1 MKSTSSEKA
10 PLQASIAIRNGLLFG
25 VAAYTLWGL
34 FPLYLKQLADAS
46 PAEVVAHRI
55 VWSVPFGA
63 LILSLRW
70 QWGETLAAFAA
81 PRVLGWLA
89 VSSAVIAVNWLVY
102 VWAVA
107 NDRVLEASLGYY
119 INPLVFIAAGV
130 FILGEKLSRLQTI
143 AVVLAGIGV
152 GVLAIGSGSFPWP
165 AFVLALSFTAYG
177 YIRKTTP
184 VGAMPGLF
192 VETSLLAPVA
202 LGFLFWLGAQGSLSF
217 AHKSTGLDVLLAL
230 AGPVTVVPLVL
241 FALAARRLRLTTIG
255 FLQYIGPTG
264 QFALGLYYGEA
275 FTPAHAICFGL
286 IWTAL
291 ALISFDA
298 VRRNQ
303 AERLV
308 RATTPVSPAVSASPK
323 SS

>member
-1 MKSTSSEKA
+1 MTA
-10 PLQASIAIRNGLLFG
+10 GPLSRTHMDAGVKLGLVCGVLAYSI
-25 VAAYTLWGL
+25 WGL
-34 FPLYLKQLADAS
+34 FPLYLKELAEVF

-55 VWSVPFGA
+55 VWSIPFGA
-63 LILSLRW
+63 LILSLRG
-70 QWGETLAAFAA
+70 QWRETLAAFAA

-130 FILGEKLSRLQTI
+130 FILREKLNRLQTI

-152 GVLAIGSGSFPWP
+152 AVLTFGAGAVPWP
-165 AFVLALSFTAYG
+165 AFVLAVSFTAYG
-177 YIRKTTP
+177 YVRKTTP

-192 VETSLLAPVA
+192 VETSLLAPLA
-202 LGFLFWLGAQGSLSF
+202 LGFLVWLGAHGELSF
-217 AHKSTGLDVLLAL
+217 AHASRSLDVLLAL

-241 FALAARRLRLTTIG
+241 FALAARRLRLTTVG

-264 QFALGLYYGEA
+264 QLILGLYYGEA
-275 FTPAHAICFGL
+275 FTLAHAICFGL

-291 ALISFDA
+291 ALISIDA
-298 VRRNQ
+298 VRRNR

-308 RATTPVSPAVSASPK
+308 RSSAPLSPAVSASPK